1 MSDIKNIDDLML
13 EREKLRY
20 ELITL
25 QNEIDFLKN
34 ASEKASADFQNVK
47 GDFSQTVSSLSG
59 NIENLKTVKDD
70 LLREIAESQ
79 TKYEKTIAEISEQ
92 EKKWSELKYQIEESV
107 DLLGRKNYS
116 REELLAEINLLE
128 NNLKGLKFETANIS
142 NFEQKLASSEE
153 KLKWIKEDLGS
164 FVKDV
169 LRQVD
174 DRDKAIELKKSLYE
188 SLQRDVNQMEINRDS
203 LLSDLSNTG
212 KELEST
218 KYLLKESEEELFAN
232 NEKKEKLLL
241 MIENLETKKR
251 QYERFIDSIPDE
263 TREML
268 ENQELSETKLEI
280 EELHREAAAI
290 KEKTEA
296 IKSEQSELIKERD
309 SLYYAIS
316 ELKSEIGQKENEKAV
331 LHYTLENLNVEIR
344 NLTEKQ
350 ELMEKMQRKQE
361 AETSLKNDEIVRMQ
375 EEIEQY
381 KKEIK
386 EKDVLIESFLNK
398 DDDEL
403 A

>member
-20 ELITL
+20 EQITL
-25 QNEIDFLKN
+25 QNEIDVLKS
-34 ASEKASADFQNVK
+34 ASDKASADFQNVK
-47 GDFSQTVSSLSG
+47 GDFSQTVISLSG
-59 NIENLKTVKDD
+59 NIENLKTVRDN
-70 LLREIAESQ
+70 LLREIDESRIM
-79 TKYEKTIAEISEQ
+79 YEKTIAEISEQ
-92 EKKWSELKYQIEESV
+92 EKKWNELKYRIEESADFLV
-107 DLLGRKNYS
+107 KQNSSREDLLS
-116 REELLAEINLLE
+116 EINLLQ
-128 NNLKGLKFETANIS
+128 NNLKGLKFETANIN

-153 KLKWIKEDLGS
+153 KLKWIKEDLGN
-164 FVKDV
+164 FVKNA
-169 LRQVD
+169 LSQVE

-188 SLQRDVNQMEINRDS
+188 SLQRDVNQMEITRDS
-203 LLSDLSNTG
+203 LLSELSNTR
-212 KELEST
+212 KQLDSI
-218 KYLLKESEEELFAN
+218 KYFLKESEEELFAN

-241 MIENLETKKR
+241 TIENLETRKR

-268 ENQELSETKLEI
+268 ENQELSETKQEI
-280 EELHREAAAI
+280 EALNREAAAI
-290 KEKTEA
+290 IEKNEA

-309 SLYYAIS
+309 SLYDTME
-316 ELKSEIGQKENEKAV
+316 ELKNEIGQKENEKTV
-331 LHYTLENLNVEIR
+331 LHYTLENLNMEIR

-350 ELMEKMQRKQE
+350 ELMEKMQREQE
-361 AETSLKNDEIVRMQ
+361 EEAFVKNNEIVRMK